1 MGNCGV
7 GCAPVRPG
15 MEGEL
20 VELMESVEDIPGTA
34 LHEGIPWGWETF
46 GQYLDTI
53 DTAYA
58 IDIGVQLP
66 HVALRHYVMG
76 ERCYDDA
83 TPADIAEMAA
93 IARQA
98 FADGALGFST
108 SRFFGH
114 LDKAGNEIPGT
125 RAASDEI
132 VAIAEAL
139 AGFDHGTIEFVSDHL
154 DDPDEL
160 GWIEHVARLT
170 RRPVTPLVVRDARE
184 GIWQLAERINP
195 EGCSI
200 RPQVGPRPTS
210 VLATLEGTVNP
221 MRQFPA
227 YGEIRDMPL
236 AEQRRM
242 LLDPVFRHKILD
254 GDAKQSRYHDTN
266 RMISTWDQM
275 FVFPTDLSYEPTHAD
290 SIAGIAEARG
300 IHVREALMDV
310 MAARRPIMFM
320 TSGYSGN
327 LDKQVG
333 WMQRPN
339 SLFGLSD
346 GGAHCGVLCDASAP
360 TYMLAY
366 MTRDRTKGETLP
378 VELAVHKMTQDT
390 AAVYGMHDRGVVA
403 AGYRADLNV
412 IDYDELRLHEPEMI
426 YDLPA
431 GGKRIIQRA
440 DGYRATVCGGEV
452 TYEFGE
458 HTGAMPGRLVRGG
471 QRR

>member
-1 MGNCGV
+1 
-7 GCAPVRPG
+7 
-15 MEGEL
+15 
-20 VELMESVEDIPGTA
+20 
-34 LHEGIPWGWETF
+34 
-46 GQYLDTI
+46 
-53 DTAYA
+53 
-58 IDIGVQLP
+58 
-66 HVALRHYVMG
+66 
-76 ERCYDDA
+76 
-83 TPADIAEMAA
+83 
-93 IARQA
+93 
-98 FADGALGFST
+98 
-108 SRFFGH
+108 
-114 LDKAGNEIPGT
+114 
-125 RAASDEI
+125 
-132 VAIAEAL
+132 
-139 AGFDHGTIEFVSDHL
+139 
-154 DDPDEL
+154 
-160 GWIEHVARLT
+160 
-170 RRPVTPLVVRDARE
+170 VVRDARE

-210 VLATLEGTVNP
+210 VLMTLEGTVNP

-227 YGEIRDMPL
+227 YGEMKDLPF

-242 LLDPVFRHKILD
+242 LLDPVFRQKILD

-266 RMISTWDQM
+266 RMISTWDEM

-290 SIAGIAEARG
+290 SIAGMAEARG

-310 MAARRPIMFM
+310 MAASRPIMFM

-390 AAVYGMHDRGVVA
+390 AAAYGMRDRGVVA

-412 IDYDELRLHEPEMI
+412 IDYDELRLHEPEMV

>member
-1 MGNCGV
+1 
-7 GCAPVRPG
+7 
-15 MEGEL
+15 
-20 VELMESVEDIPGTA
+20 
-34 LHEGIPWGWETF
+34 
-46 GQYLDTI
+46 
-53 DTAYA
+53 
-58 IDIGVQLP
+58 
-66 HVALRHYVMG
+66 MG

-83 TPADIAEMAA
+83 SPADIAEMAA

-195 EGCSI
+195 QGCSI

-210 VLATLEGTVNP
+210 VLMTLEGTVNP

-227 YGEIRDMPL
+227 YGEIKDLPL

-242 LLDPVFRHKILD
+242 LLDPVFRQKILD

-266 RMISTWDQM
+266 RMISTWDEM
-275 FVFPTDLSYEPTHAD
+275 FVFHRLGYND
-290 SIAGIAEARG
+290 AR
-300 IHVREALMDV
+300 DC
-310 MAARRPIMFM
+310 AARR
-320 TSGYSGN
+320 
-327 LDKQVG
+327 
-333 WMQRPN
+333 
-339 SLFGLSD
+339 
-346 GGAHCGVLCDASAP
+346 SAP
-360 TYMLAY
+360 S
-366 MTRDRTKGETLP
+366 R
-378 VELAVHKMTQDT
+378 
-390 AAVYGMHDRGVVA
+390 
-403 AGYRADLNV
+403 AG
-412 IDYDELRLHEPEMI
+412 
-426 YDLPA
+426 
-431 GGKRIIQRA
+431 
-440 DGYRATVCGGEV
+440 
-452 TYEFGE
+452 
-458 HTGAMPGRLVRGG
+458 
-471 QRR
+471 